1 MKKWDFETYQKR
13 FQDFE
18 ILSKF
23 SETHFSRYHSPPL
36 MQFSIVAIHSSKFG
50 SVNHYL
56 REKKKNSNDLGQAW
70 QNIAETI
77 AFANKRKSIFAIQ
90 IQEALKRIN

>member
-1 MKKWDFETYQKR
+1 
-13 FQDFE
+13 
-18 ILSKF
+18 
-23 SETHFSRYHSPPL
+23 

-56 REKKKNSNDLGQAW
+56 KEKKNSNDLGPAW

-77 AFANKRKSIFAIQ
+77 VFADKRKSILAIQ